1 MYFER
6 TEKTIINQQRDK
18 NMQYQQQNQ
27 ENPLNKYTPIIIIA
41 CVILLLIIFWSRI
54 TVTIP
59 AGHGG
64 VLFRLFGGGVD
75 TSRTYEEGFHFKAPW
90 NTMYI
95 YETRQQEIS
104 EEMSALSSNG
114 LEIKIEF
121 STWYQPQWEDLGV
134 LHAKIGTDY
143 LSRVVVPSM
152 RSAARSV
159 VGRYTPEQI
168 YSTKRD
174 AIQEEIFVE
183 TKKLLDEKYVQLN
196 QVLIRSV
203 TLPTTIKSAI
213 ESKLKQ
219 EQEALEYEFKLD
231 KAAQEAERQRVEAEG
246 KAAANNIVS
255 ASIND
260 KILRDKGIEATLK
273 LAESPNAKIVI
284 IGNSNDGMPLILGDI
299 K

>member
-1 MYFER
+1 MEYS
-6 TEKTIINQQRDK
+6 QQSNNRNNNELK
-18 NMQYQQQNQ
+18 
-27 ENPLNKYTPIIIIA
+27 KYTPIFVIVGIIF
-41 CVILLLIIFWSRI
+41 LLILFWGRI
-54 TVTIP
+54 TKTIP

-64 VLFRLFGGGVD
+64 VMFRLFGGGVD
-75 TSRTYEEGFHFKAPW
+75 TSRTYEEGFHFLAPW
-90 NTMYI
+90 NEMI
-95 YETRQQEIS
+95 VYETRQQEIS

-121 STWYQPQWEDLGV
+121 STWYQPKWEELGE
-134 LHAKIGTDY
+134 LHAKIGTQY
-143 LSRVVVPSM
+143 LTRVVVPAM

-203 TLPTTIKSAI
+203 TLPPTIKSAI

-219 EQEALEYEFKLD
+219 EQEALEYEFKLE

-246 KAAANNIVS
+246 KAKANSIVN
-255 ASIND
+255 ASITD

-273 LAESPNAKIVI
+273 LAESPNSKVVVI
-284 IGNSNDGMPLILGDI
+284 GGNDGMPIILGDI

>member
-1 MYFER
+1 MEF
-6 TEKTIINQQRDK
+6 T
-18 NMQYQQQNQ
+18 QQNGQ
-27 ENPLNKYTPIIIIA
+27 NNKPSNKKFTPIIIAIVA
-41 CVILLLIIFWSRI
+41 LLLVIVFWNRI

-59 AGHGG
+59 AGNGG
-64 VLFRLFGGGVD
+64 VLYRLFGGGID
-75 TSRTYEEGFHFKAPW
+75 TTKTYEEGFHFIAPW
-90 NTMYI
+90 NSMQI
-95 YETRQQEIS
+95 YETRQMVAD

-114 LEIKIEF
+114 LESKIEF
-121 STWYQPQWEDLGV
+121 STWYQPKWDELGK
-134 LHAKIGTDY
+134 LHATIGTQY
-143 LSRVVVPSM
+143 LTRAVIPAM

-174 AIQEEIFVE
+174 AIQEEIFEE
-183 TKKLLDEKYVQLN
+183 TKKLLESKHIQLN

-203 TLPTTIKSAI
+203 TLPPTIKSAI

-219 EQEALEYEFKLD
+219 EQEALEYEFKLE

-246 KAAANNIVS
+246 KAKANNIVS

-260 KILRDKGIEATLK
+260 KILREKGIEATLK
-273 LAESPNAKIVI
+273 LAESPNAKIVV

>member
-1 MYFER
+1 MEF
-6 TEKTIINQQRDK
+6 T
-18 NMQYQQQNQ
+18 QQNGQ
-27 ENPLNKYTPIIIIA
+27 NNKPSNKKFTPIIIAIVA
-41 CVILLLIIFWSRI
+41 LLLVIVFWNRI

-59 AGHGG
+59 AGNGG
-64 VLFRLFGGGVD
+64 VLYRLFGGGID
-75 TSRTYEEGFHFKAPW
+75 TTKTYEEGFHFIAPW
-90 NTMYI
+90 NSMQI
-95 YETRQQEIS
+95 YETRQMVAD

-121 STWYQPQWEDLGV
+121 STWYQPKWDELGK
-134 LHAKIGTDY
+134 LHATIGTQY
-143 LSRVVVPSM
+143 LTRAVIPAM

-174 AIQEEIFVE
+174 AIQEEIFEE
-183 TKKLLDEKYVQLN
+183 TKKLLESKHIQLN

-203 TLPTTIKSAI
+203 TLPPTIKSAI

-219 EQEALEYEFKLD
+219 EQEALEYEFKLE
-231 KAAQEAERQRVEAEG
+231 KAAQEAERQRAEAEG
-246 KAAANNIVS
+246 KAKANNIVS

-260 KILRDKGIEATLK
+260 KILREKGIEATLK
-273 LAESPNAKIVI
+273 LAESPNAKIVV

>member
-1 MYFER
+1 MEYSQQSN
-6 TEKTIINQQRDK
+6 NQDPNNLK
-18 NMQYQQQNQ
+18 
-27 ENPLNKYTPIIIIA
+27 KYTPIFIIIG
-41 CVILLLIIFWSRI
+41 IIFLLIVFWGRI
-54 TVTIP
+54 TKTIP

-75 TSRTYEEGFHFKAPW
+75 TSRTYEEGFHFIAPW
-90 NTMYI
+90 NTMYV

-121 STWYQPQWEDLGV
+121 STWYQPRWEDLGE
-134 LHAKIGTDY
+134 LHAQIGTQY
-143 LSRVVVPSM
+143 LTRVVVPAM

-203 TLPTTIKSAI
+203 TLPPTIKSAI

-246 KAAANNIVS
+246 KAKANSIVS
-255 ASIND
+255 ASITD

-273 LAESPNAKIVI
+273 LAESPNSKVVVI
-284 IGNSNDGMPLILGDI
+284 GGSDGMPIILGDI

>member
-1 MYFER
+1 
-6 TEKTIINQQRDK
+6 
-18 NMQYQQQNQ
+18 MQYSQQSDNQNNN
-27 ENPLNKYTPIIIIA
+27 ELKKYTPIFIIVGI
-41 CVILLLIIFWSRI
+41 IFLLIMFWGRI
-54 TVTIP
+54 TKTIP

-75 TSRTYEEGFHFKAPW
+75 TSKTYEEGFHFIAPW
-90 NTMYI
+90 NTMYV
-95 YETRQQEIS
+95 YETRQQETS

-121 STWYQPQWEDLGV
+121 STWYQPRWEDLGT
-134 LHAKIGTDY
+134 LHAQIGTEY
-143 LSRVVVPSM
+143 LTRIVIPAM

-174 AIQEEIFVE
+174 VIQEEIFEE

-203 TLPTTIKSAI
+203 TLPPTIKSAI

-219 EQEALEYEFKLD
+219 EQEALEYEFKLE

-246 KAAANNIVS
+246 KAAANSILS

-260 KILRDKGIEATLK
+260 KILREKGIEATLK
-273 LAESPNAKIVI
+273 LAESPNSKVVI
-284 IGNSNDGMPLILGDI
+284 IGGNDGMPIILGDV

>member
-1 MYFER
+1 MEYS
-6 TEKTIINQQRDK
+6 QQSNNRH
-18 NMQYQQQNQ
+18 NN
-27 ENPLNKYTPIIIIA
+27 ELRKYTPIIIVVAAIFL
-41 CVILLLIIFWSRI
+41 VILFWGRI
-54 TVTIP
+54 TKTIP

-64 VLFRLFGGGVD
+64 VMFRLFGGGVD
-75 TSRTYEEGFHFKAPW
+75 TSRTFEEGFHFLAPW
-90 NTMYI
+90 NEI
-95 YETRQQEIS
+95 IVYETRQQEIS

-121 STWYQPQWEDLGV
+121 STWYQPKWEDLGK
-134 LHAKIGTDY
+134 LHAQIGTQY
-143 LSRVVVPSM
+143 LTRVVVPAM

-174 AIQEEIFVE
+174 VIQEEIFVE

-203 TLPTTIKSAI
+203 TLPPTIKSAI

-219 EQEALEYEFKLD
+219 EQEALEYEFKLE

-246 KAAANNIVS
+246 KAKANSIVS
-255 ASIND
+255 ASITD

-273 LAESPNAKIVI
+273 LAESPNSKVVVI
-284 IGNSNDGMPLILGDI
+284 GGNDGMPIILGDV

>member
-1 MYFER
+1 MEYS
-6 TEKTIINQQRDK
+6 QQSNK
-18 NMQYQQQNQ
+18 HNNN
-27 ENPLNKYTPIIIIA
+27 ELKKYTPFLIVGII
-41 CVILLLIIFWSRI
+41 VILLIVFWNRI

-75 TSRTYEEGFHFKAPW
+75 TEKTYEEGFHFIAPW
-90 NTMYI
+90 NTMYV
-95 YETRQQEIS
+95 YETRQQETS

-121 STWYQPQWEDLGV
+121 STWYQPKWKELGV
-134 LHAKIGTDY
+134 LHAQIGTNY
-143 LSRVVVPSM
+143 LNRIVIPAM

-174 AIQEEIFVE
+174 VIQEEIFEE

-203 TLPTTIKSAI
+203 TLPPTIKSAI

-246 KAAANNIVS
+246 KAKANSIVS
-255 ASIND
+255 ASITD

-273 LAESPNAKIVI
+273 LAESPNSKVVI
-284 IGNSNDGMPLILGDI
+284 IGGNDGMPIILGDV

>member
-1 MYFER
+1 MEYS
-6 TEKTIINQQRDK
+6 QQSNNR
-18 NMQYQQQNQ
+18 NNN
-27 ENPLNKYTPIIIIA
+27 ELRKYTPIIIVVAAIFL
-41 CVILLLIIFWSRI
+41 VILFWGRI
-54 TVTIP
+54 TKTIP

-64 VLFRLFGGGVD
+64 VMFRLFGGGVD
-75 TSRTYEEGFHFKAPW
+75 TSRTYEEGFHFLAPW
-90 NTMYI
+90 NDI
-95 YETRQQEIS
+95 IVYETRQQEIS

-121 STWYQPQWEDLGV
+121 STWYQPKWEDLGK
-134 LHAKIGTDY
+134 LHAQIGTQY
-143 LSRVVVPSM
+143 LTRVVVPAM

-174 AIQEEIFVE
+174 VIQEEIFVE

-203 TLPTTIKSAI
+203 TLPPTIKSAI

-246 KAAANNIVS
+246 KAKANSIVS
-255 ASIND
+255 ASITD

-273 LAESPNAKIVI
+273 LAESPNSKVVVI
-284 IGNSNDGMPLILGDI
+284 GGNDGMPIILGDV